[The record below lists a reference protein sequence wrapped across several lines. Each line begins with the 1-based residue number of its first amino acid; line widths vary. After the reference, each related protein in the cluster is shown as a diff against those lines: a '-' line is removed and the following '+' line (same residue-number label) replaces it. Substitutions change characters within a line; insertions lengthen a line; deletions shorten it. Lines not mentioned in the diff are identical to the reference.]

1 MDLLSL
7 RSQLAMVLD
16 PFLGVYT
23 LANGI
28 TTPALAVRDEGEAL
42 AAGTKV
48 AGLECVILAQPEV
61 RPVLQYKAQ
70 GTLQD
75 WTAYLVDWDGTA
87 ALETVAGILLYT
99 FSGAT
104 ANRITVPQ
112 RIGPRHQM
120 VVRIPGDSVVLGY
133 TPPTVLA
140 SLELPKSISIPGPQV
155 GDDFTLFRADSEVTL
170 TSVIGVL
177 QGSSSPSVTFV
188 LRYALDRT
196 ATGTLATVSTAVTS
210 TTTGTV
216 APVQQM
222 PIPADAFV
230 WIEITAVSG
239 TVAELNI
246 TLET

>member
-7 RSQLAMVLD
+7 RSQLATVLD
-16 PFLGVYT
+16 PFLGTYT

-42 AAGTKV
+42 APGTKV
-48 AGLECVILAQPEV
+48 TGLECVILETPEP
-61 RPVLQYKAQ
+61 RALLQYKAQ

-87 ALETVAGILLYT
+87 ALETIAGILIYS

-104 ANRITVPQ
+104 VNRITVPQ
-112 RIGPRHQM
+112 RIGPRNQM
-120 VVRIPGDSVVLGY
+120 VVRIPGDSVVLNY
-133 TPPTVLA
+133 TPPTVLQN
-140 SLELPKSISIPGPQV
+140 LELPKSISIPTPRL
-155 GDDFTLFRADSEVTL
+155 GDDFTLFRADSDVTL
-170 TSVIGVL
+170 TNVVGVL

-216 APVQQM
+216 VPVQQM
-222 PIPADAFV
+222 PIPADSFV
-230 WIEITAVSG
+230 WMEVTAVSG
-239 TVAELNI
+239 SVSELNI